1 MPVPSVTPVPY
12 EITVMKYLLLGTPYS
27 PFSWIAQSAGADA
40 FVDVCESTP
49 PDSLKSD
56 HALKCGVALC
66 TSTAAASLYTYERER
81 AR

>member
-1 MPVPSVTPVPY
+1 
-12 EITVMKYLLLGTPYS
+12 MKYLLLGTSYS

-66 TSTAAASLYTYERER
+66 TSTAALS
-81 AR
+81 ARRDEMETISEE